1 MTTLRMQRRG
11 YWEKL
16 SNETM
21 RNLYLVSIVNRKYA
35 FINYLKTLSTCW
47 LVVSTKRNKTFPP
60 LLRTG

>member
-35 FINYLKTLSTCW
+35 FINYLKTLSTCC
-47 LVVSTKRNKTFPP
+47 LDKKE
-60 LLRTG
+60 